1 MKSPVRYALASV
13 AALSLVAGCDRA
25 DDDNA
30 NLAEGDPAMDGAL
43 GDQIMVDPELSGQ
56 SGGAATAGG
65 GAGLPPEQR
74 GPEAIAAAK
83 QDAMKKAG
91 GSIDAAPEPR
101 RTSTASLVES
111 AATAAQVGEAA
122 RAGGQDC
129 AEKVE
134 YAMNWSTRLPDA
146 IGIYP
151 RGAVQEAAGTDA
163 DGCSLRVI
171 SYLSPVDPGDIV
183 DFYYT
188 TARKGGYNAD
198 YRMDGN
204 DHVIGGKNGGKAY
217 VVYARKLDN
226 GLTEVDLIA
235 SGR

>member
-1 MKSPVRYALASV
+1 MKTAARFALTSV
-13 AALSLVAGCDRA
+13 AALALLAGCDRA
-25 DDDNA
+25 DDENA
-30 NLAEGDPAMDGAL
+30 NLAEGDPAMEGAL

-56 SGGAATAGG
+56 SGGAAAAAG

-91 GSIDAAPEPR
+91 GTIDAAPEPKR
-101 RTSTASLVES
+101 GSAASLVEG

-122 RAGGQDC
+122 RAGSTDC
-129 AEKVE
+129 ASKVE
-134 YAMNWSTRLPDA
+134 YAMNWSTKLPQPIA
-146 IGIYP
+146 IYP

-163 DGCSLRVI
+163 DGCPLRVI

-204 DHVIGGKNGGKAY
+204 DHVIGGKDGGKAY